1 MQTARLYYCKLH
13 ELNYTTYTNKD
24 VIKEIIGIKVFS
36 YPSLFRGKF
45 LKT

>member
-1 MQTARLYYCKLH
+1 M
-13 ELNYTTYTNKD
+13 D

-45 LKT
+45 LKTWNFTFSTWKIGKSCT